1 MMQILIFFEKK
12 TKSLAVSNNS
22 FYICT
27 RIQISAQEIMQNSAQ
42 ETAISAQE
50 IQEWSSNFSIM

>member
-1 MMQILIFFEKK
+1 MTINNKAMMQILIFFEKK
-12 TKSLAVSNNS
+12 AKSLAVSNNS

-42 ETAISAQE
+42 ETAISAQD
-50 IQEWSSNFSIM
+50 I

>member
-42 ETAISAQE
+42 EIMQNSAQETAISAQD
-50 IQEWSSNFSIM
+50 I